1 MMIVKLNQNNYI
13 KALSLAERIL
23 RSGGIV
29 IAPTDT
35 VYGILG
41 DATNA
46 GVIRKMFEMKQ
57 RSQEKAFP
65 IFVKDIA
72 TARKYAYISDVKA
85 KFLEKVWPGPVTV
98 VFQKKDKLSKTLT
111 GGRDTIGI
119 RIPDHEFLRTLLARL
134 DFPLAQTSANISDKP
149 PAKNITEIKKYFGKA
164 KVKPDLVID
173 GGEILGEQSTVIDFT
188 GKDLIVLR
196 TGLISRK
203 ELDLLL
209 SFVR

>member
-188 GKDLIVLR
+188 GKNLIVLR